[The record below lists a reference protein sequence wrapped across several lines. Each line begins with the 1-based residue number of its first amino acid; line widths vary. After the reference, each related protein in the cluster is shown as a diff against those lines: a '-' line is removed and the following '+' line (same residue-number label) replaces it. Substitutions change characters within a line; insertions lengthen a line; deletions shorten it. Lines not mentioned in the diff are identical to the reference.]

1 MQIIRLDYWLS
12 RCLVISI
19 LHFIY
24 IARILLTFTPA
35 YHQTLARLAKRV
47 STRLFFSNSASQI
60 YVDGFEALCFW
71 FMQKTKSF
79 FWTSHASISSYRTC
93 PWHGSFLQ
101 LVWLIFLAIR
111 LYGFKLHV
119 INWSTYT
126 SKCMHE
132 SDRII
137 LISEFRQIYALRN

>member
-24 IARILLTFTPA
+24 IARILLTLTPA
-35 YHQTLARLAKRV
+35 YRWALTRLAKRV
-47 STRLFFSNSASQI
+47 LTWLFLSNSVAHI
-60 YVDGFEALCFW
+60 YVDGFEALYFW
-71 FMQKTKSF
+71 FMQKTKSI
-79 FWTSHASISSYRTC
+79 FWTSHTSISPYRTC
-93 PWHGSFLQ
+93 PWHGLFLQ
-101 LVWLIFLAIR
+101 LVWLIFLAIN
-111 LYGFKLHV
+111 LFDFKLHV

-126 SKCMHE
+126 SKCIHE

-137 LISEFRQIYALRN
+137 LISEFRQICALRN